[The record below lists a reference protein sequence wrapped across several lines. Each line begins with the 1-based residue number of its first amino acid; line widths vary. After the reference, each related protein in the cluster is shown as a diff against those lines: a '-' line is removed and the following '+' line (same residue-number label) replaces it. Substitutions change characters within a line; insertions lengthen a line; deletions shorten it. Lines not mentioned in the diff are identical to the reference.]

1 MVTKKSY
8 CYSFSSWEK
17 IIQSTGLK
25 IFDMKRAQCLSDMK
39 GHLLHKNHPLSPLIH
54 YSSNCLFSSLGALL
68 GKKTININSLAQT
81 LPIIIIILLLL
92 YYYTLIY
99 FAALDVLSTFL
110 LESLGKSSMWTF
122 SNVQL
127 KDQMQRQWYI
137 SMEEG
142 LRVNNLIWR
151 DTLIT

>member
-25 IFDMKRAQCLSDMK
+25 IFDMKRAQRLSDMK

-99 FAALDVLSTFL
+99 FAAL
-110 LESLGKSSMWTF
+110 E
-122 SNVQL
+122 
-127 KDQMQRQWYI
+127 YI
-137 SMEEG
+137 SSGKPREIFHVNIFKCSTERSDAKTVVYFYGGG
-142 LRVNNLIWR
+142 LKG
-151 DTLIT
+151 